1 MIEVLDQATWLRTK
15 SETLLTSL
23 PSKGELLY
31 ITSDIVDEEDNAHE
45 VLSRDVHEELRL
57 ELLLDEIEYS
67 SSYEAVSQTG
77 EKGVLLKTAYYLG
90 DFAGVQ
96 NLQSSLSRDEWSA
109 LSDIRKVAAV
119 DKLVYLSLFAKGLVD

>member
-31 ITSDIVDEEDNAHE
+31 ITSDIIDEEDNAHE
-45 VLSRDVHEELRL
+45 VLSREAHEELRL

>member
-1 MIEVLDQATWLRTK
+1 MVEVLDQATWLRTK

-67 SSYEAVSQTG
+67 SSYEAVSQID
-77 EKGVLLKTAYYLG
+77 EKGVLLKMTYYLG
-90 DFAGVQ
+90 DYTGGQ
-96 NLQSSLSRDEWSA
+96 NLESSLSRDEWSA